1 MLKRF
6 FKMKRNQQVVIY
18 SKSGDETIHTLGKV
32 SAIGRDFVM
41 VTNLNERIW
50 LPYDSIES
58 ANIPTG
64 IPNFS
69 NSHQYFIYDN
79 DLRRK
84 LLYNFGETVSK
95 RDALIQ
101 QFYEESL
108 ATNLQSW
115 GKTWVKIRTDKET
128 IFGKIQNVTQQKLL
142 IFLLNEKIEIEL
154 KHISTVHSIRF
165 FSLLSLLGKKQLRRF
180 FK

>member
-18 SKSGDETIHTLGKV
+18 SKIADETIHTLGKV

-41 VTNLNERIW
+41 VTNLKDRIW
-50 LPYDSIES
+50 LPYHAIES
-58 ANIPTG
+58 ANIPPG
-64 IPNFS
+64 VPNFS

-79 DLRRK
+79 DLKRK

-95 RDALIQ
+95 RDVLIQ

-108 ATNLQSW
+108 ATNLRSW
-115 GKTWVKIRTDKET
+115 KDTWVKIRTDT
-128 IFGKIQNVTQQKLL
+128 DTVYGKITDTDKQTLL
-142 IFLLNEKIEIEL
+142 LSLFNEQTKVDL
-154 KHISTVHSIRF
+154 KHIASVQSIRF
-165 FSLLSLLGKKQLRRF
+165 LSLLSVLGSKHLKKLFQ
-180 FK
+180 

>member
-1 MLKRF
+1 
-6 FKMKRNQQVVIY
+6 MKRNQQVVIF
-18 SKSGDETIHTLGKV
+18 SKSEDETIHTLGKV

-50 LPYDSIES
+50 IPYHSIES
-58 ANIPTG
+58 ANIATG

-69 NSHQYFIYDN
+69 NNHQYLIFDN

-95 RDALIQ
+95 RDVLIQ

-115 GKTWVKIRTDKET
+115 EKTWVKIRTDKET
-128 IFGKIQNVTQQKLL
+128 VYGKIQNVSQPKL
-142 IFLLNEKIEIEL
+142 IISLLNEKIEIEL
-154 KHISTVHSIRF
+154 QHITSIHSIRF
-165 FSLLSLLGKKQLRRF
+165 FSLLSLLGKKQFRLF

>member
-18 SKSGDETIHTLGKV
+18 TKSGVETIYTLGKV

-50 LPYDSIES
+50 LPYHSIES
-58 ANIPTG
+58 ANLPIG

-69 NSHQYFIYDN
+69 NSHQYFFYDN

-84 LLYNFGETVSK
+84 LLQNFGETVSK
-95 RDALIQ
+95 KDALIQ

-128 IFGKIQNVTQQKLL
+128 VYGKIQNVTKQNLL
-142 IFLLNEKIEIEL
+142 ISLLNEKIEIEL
-154 KHISTVHSIRF
+154 KHISAIYTIRF
-165 FSLLSLLGKKQLRRF
+165 FSLLSVLGKKQLSLF

>member
-1 MLKRF
+1 
-6 FKMKRNQQVVIY
+6 MKRKQQVLIY
-18 SKSGDETIHTLGKV
+18 SKSGDETIRTVGKV
-32 SAIGRDFVM
+32 SAAGRDFVM

-50 LPYDSIES
+50 LPYHSIES

-69 NSHQYFIYDN
+69 NSHQHLIFDN

-84 LLYNFGETVSK
+84 LLFNFGETVSK
-95 RDALIQ
+95 RDVLIQ

-108 ATNLQSW
+108 ASNLQSW
-115 GKTWVKIRTDKET
+115 GRTWVKIRTDKET
-128 IFGKIQNVTQQKLL
+128 IFGKIQNVTEQKLL
-142 IFLLNEKIEIEL
+142 IILLKEKIEIEL
-154 KHISTVHSIRF
+154 NHISTVHSIRF
-165 FSLLSLLGKKQLRRF
+165 FSLLSLLGKKQFGLF